1 MRRRVVVTSRSRL
14 RSAITAVA
22 VVALL
27 APMTAASA
35 QPEPD
40 PREGLGAGL
49 QDAEEAS
56 WNMELIDHLDKPAGF
71 FNPANPGD
79 FAFANSDMAFGRGHA
94 FVGNYAG
101 ALIYDLDDPTSP
113 ELRTAVACPGG
124 QGDIS
129 VMGDLMFI
137 SVQQFGTV
145 DCEPLTG
152 ETAPEE
158 VFVGVRVFD
167 ISDLDSPEQVAAV
180 QTCRGSHTHTVV
192 EDLDDPS
199 NLYVYVNG
207 TSGVRNSDAIE
218 ELDCVV
224 GPLMP
229 SPTPTNPDRM
239 VPSNDPDDFDADTE
253 TDRYQIEVIQVP
265 VDAPQNAEIIAEPRL
280 FADEETGNPVGLLGQ
295 SDACHDIT
303 AYPEIGLA
311 AGACEGNGLLID
323 ITDPAD
329 PQRIDFVEDQ
339 THFAYWHSAT
349 FNNDGTKVV
358 FTDELGGGVGATCL
372 PGTDPNDGANAIFD
386 VVDGAGGPTLEFV
399 SYHKIPLVQTD
410 TENCVAHNGSLVPVP
425 GRDIMVQAW
434 YQGGISVMD
443 FTDSENPRE
452 IAFFDRG
459 PISAT
464 QSVLGG
470 FWSAYYYNGYIYG
483 TEIAR
488 GFDTFEL
495 TPSEYLS
502 QADLDAAAAVRWVDH
517 SPQSQTMITDAYR
530 SACGGADP
538 AGFPDVTGGVHAA
551 NIECVA
557 GYGIALGFTDG
568 TYGPLRDVRRDQMA
582 SFIARMLR
590 AGGVDLPASP
600 PDAFDDDDGSTHELA
615 INQLAALGIVQG
627 RSARTYA
634 PLDEV
639 TRAQMASFVVRAVEY
654 ALGEDLPAPRSPFA
668 DVPSSGPHYANI
680 DAAYA
685 AGIVQ
690 GRTSTTY
697 APNEDVRRDQMASFI
712 ARSMEVM
719 FRAYVEFEPL
729 G

>member
-1 MRRRVVVTSRSRL
+1 MRRRAVGTSRSRL
-14 RSAITAVA
+14 RSAITAAA

-35 QPEPD
+35 QPVPD

-56 WNMELIDHLDKPAGF
+56 WNMELIDHLEKPAGF
-71 FNPANPGD
+71 FNPADPGD
-79 FAFANSDMAFGRGHA
+79 FRYANSDMAFGRGHA

-145 DCEPLTG
+145 DCQPLTAA
-152 ETAPEE
+152 TAPED
-158 VFVGVRVFD
+158 VFLGVRVFD
-167 ISDLDSPEQVAAV
+167 ISDLDSPQQVAAV

-207 TSGVRNSDAIE
+207 TNRFPRDSSAIAG
-218 ELDCVV
+218 LDCVV
-224 GPLMP
+224 GPVDEAG
-229 SPTPTNPDRM
+229 N
-239 VPSNDPDDFDADTE
+239 PSNDPDDFDAETE
-253 TDRYQIEVIQVP
+253 TDRYQIEVIEVP
-265 VDAPQNAEIIAEPRL
+265 VDAPEDAEIVAEPRL
-280 FADEETGNPVGLLGQ
+280 FADETTGNPVGLMGQ
-295 SDACHDIT
+295 TDACHDIT
-303 AYPEIGLA
+303 AYPEIGIA

-323 ITDPAD
+323 ITDPAN
-329 PQRIDFVEDQ
+329 PTRLDFVSDT

-386 VVDGAGGPTLEFV
+386 VVDGADGPELEFV
-399 SYHKIPLVQTD
+399 SYYKIPLVQTD
-410 TENCVAHNGSLVPVP
+410 SENCVAHNGSLVPVP

-434 YQGGISVMD
+434 YQGGISVME
-443 FTDSENPRE
+443 FTDSANPRE

-459 PISAT
+459 PIDEDT
-464 QSVLGG
+464 LVLGG

-495 TPSEYLS
+495 TPSDYLS

-517 SPQSQTMITDAYR
+517 SPQSQTMITDADR

-538 AGFPDVTGGVHAA
+538 AGFPDVTGGVHAG

-557 GYGIALGFTDG
+557 GYGIALGFRDG

-590 AGGVDLPASP
+590 SGGVDLPASP
-600 PDAFDDDDGSTHELA
+600 PDAFRDDNGSTHELA

-627 RSARTYA
+627 RSAGVYA

-680 DAAYA
+680 DKAYA

-697 APNEDVRRDQMASFI
+697 APNDDVRRDQMASFI

-729 G
+729 D